1 MSGGSEAMAFETL
14 PVGEHRNGSQPSSPD
29 VLAVREVTV
38 DFGGVRA
45 LDGVSLSVPAGR
57 CCGIIGPN
65 GAGKTTLFDVIS
77 GIQRPT
83 AGRIVFDG
91 RDVTGQSAL
100 WRARNGM
107 RRTYQRQQV
116 FPSLSV
122 EDNVVVA
129 LEWHGG
135 GGGFWADIVRAP
147 LRRRIERQRRTRVGE
162 VLELCGLSDSKGVPA
177 HTLTIGKA
185 RMLELARALVDPPT
199 LLLIDE
205 PTAGMEHGQVERLG
219 QILTDLRAQTRC
231 GVILIEHDVGFV
243 MRHSDRIVV
252 LNLGRVIAE
261 GTPAEIQAHRAVR
274 EAYLG

>member
-1 MSGGSEAMAFETL
+1 MSGGSEAMTFETV
-14 PVGEHRNGSQPSSPD
+14 PVGEPAESNSDRSRD
-29 VLAVREVTV
+29 VLEVRDLTV

-45 LDGVSLSVPAGR
+45 LDTVSLRVPAGR

-65 GAGKTTLFDVIS
+65 GAGKTTLFDTIS
-77 GIQRPT
+77 GLQRPT
-83 AGRIVFDG
+83 RGRVIFDG
-91 RDVTGQSAL
+91 RDVTAQSAL
-100 WRARNGM
+100 WRARHGM

-122 EDNVVVA
+122 EDNVIVA

-135 GGGFWADIVRAP
+135 GGGFWADLVKAP
-147 LRRRIERQRRTRVGE
+147 VRRRIERQRRIRVTE
-162 VLELCGLSDSKGVPA
+162 VLELCGLSDSKEVPA

-185 RMLELARALVDPPT
+185 RMLELARALVDPPK

-219 QILTDLRAQTRC
+219 EILIELRAETQC
-231 GVILIEHDVGFV
+231 GIILIEHDVGFI

-261 GTPAEIQAHRAVR
+261 GTAAEIQAHRAVR